1 MNGGARTMTTRR
13 AVTYG
18 GLFCLLAAWL
28 ASAAS
33 MTFQSQEEPGEPAV
47 TRDDTSP
54 QTLAT
59 EVQAQAA
66 KLRQRLASAPV
77 PQSPHRN
84 PFLFEARPQA
94 APRPIARP
102 VPTVEEVAPAAPPDP
117 ALFLIGV
124 AEDQGPKG
132 ILRTAILS
140 DDAEAVF
147 MVTVGETLLGR
158 YRVEAIGADVVE
170 LKDIGSQAT
179 RRLAL
184 R

>member
-1 MNGGARTMTTRR
+1 MTTRR

-33 MTFQSQEEPGEPAV
+33 TTQQDQQPPSEPDRGVMVPSTDALV
-47 TRDDTSP
+47 SD
-54 QTLAT
+54 
-59 EVQAQAA
+59 VQAHAA

-77 PQSPHRN
+77 PPLPHRN
-84 PFLFEARPQA
+84 PFLFESRPMP
-94 APRPIARP
+94 APRPILRRAEP
-102 VPTVEEVAPAAPPDP
+102 LSMPEPLSTPEP

-124 AEDQGPKG
+124 AEDQGPNG
-132 ILRTAILS
+132 PMRTAILG
-140 DDAEAVF
+140 DDADAVF
-147 MVTVGETLLGR
+147 MVSLGQTVLDR
-158 YRVEAIGADVVE
+158 YRVAAIGADAVE
-170 LKDIGSQAT
+170 LKDIRTNAV